1 MSYAKSIILICFLF
15 LTSCSANLDDYTEST
30 PDFNLFEYFDGK
42 TEAWGMVQDY
52 TGKQT
57 GRFHVNIDGHIDGET
72 LVLDERFTYNDGKK
86 ESRVWKIRQL
96 DDGTYVG
103 EADDIIGIAQGR
115 ASGNVFRWQYD
126 FNLQLED
133 GDIDV
138 SFDDWLYRQDK
149 DHLFNVS
156 YIKKY
161 GVTVG
166 KVTLFFS
173 KK

>member
-1 MSYAKSIILICFLF
+1 MKNPQSLILMCFLF
-15 LTSCSANLDDYTEST
+15 LTSCSVNLDDYTDT
-30 PDFNLFEYFDGK
+30 KPDFNLFEYFNGK

-52 TGKQT
+52 TKKQT
-57 GRFHVNIDGHIDGET
+57 GRFYVTINGNIDGDT
-72 LVLDERFTYNDGKK
+72 LVLDEQFTYDDGKK
-86 ESRVWKIRQL
+86 DTRVWKIRQL
-96 DDGTYVG
+96 EDGSYLG
-103 EADDIIGIAQGR
+103 EADDIIGVATGK

-133 GDIDV
+133 GDIEV

-149 DHLFNVS
+149 DHIFNIS

-166 KVTLFFS
+166 TVTLFFA